1 MAQRMATLRLGTQTT
16 LEGCAMII
24 FEGDFVQ
31 LWDNFNGS
39 NDAWLQVVT
48 IEPYDI
54 CILSNGAMVCA
65 SDHYISAV
73 KSAFEVKHR

>member
-1 MAQRMATLRLGTQTT
+1 MATLRLGTQTT
-16 LEGCAMII
+16 LEGVEMII

-31 LWDNFNGS
+31 LWDNFNGP

-65 SDHYISAV
+65 SDQYISAV

>member
-1 MAQRMATLRLGTQTT
+1 MATFWLGTQTT

-73 KSAFEVKHR
+73 KSAYEVA